1 MSRLEV
7 GVIGATSFVG
17 ECLLSRLSQ
26 DGQQILAF
34 SRQSKKNTVDSISWR
49 QFSSSPPAQR
59 APESESVENWIC
71 AAPIWILPE
80 HFDML
85 VARGARRIVAVSS
98 TSRLTKKDSSDPGE
112 QAVARQLTEAEA
124 KLQAWAEEH
133 RIEWVVL
140 RPTLI
145 YGLGRDKNVGDIAR
159 FIRRFGFFPLLG
171 KANGQRQPIHARDV
185 ADACVEAMRAPG
197 VRNRAYNISGG
208 ETLSY
213 REMVTRVFKAMDR
226 PPLMLPVPLF
236 AFRSAVALL
245 RFLPG
250 YRHLSAAM
258 AERMNRD
265 LVFDHSE
272 AMRDFDFEPRGFELS
287 ARDLPE

>member
-1 MSRLEV
+1 MSRFEV

-17 ECLLSRLSQ
+17 ACVLSRLSQ
-26 DGQQILAF
+26 GGQHILAF
-34 SRQSKKNTVDSISWR
+34 SRQSKQNAADRICWQ
-49 QFSSSPPAQR
+49 QFSASPQR
-59 APESESVENWIC
+59 TVETEPVEHWIC
-71 AAPIWILPE
+71 AAPIWVLPE

-85 VARGARRIVAVSS
+85 VARGARRVVAISS
-98 TSRLTKKDSSDPGE
+98 TSRLTKKNSSDPAE
-112 QAVARQLTEAEA
+112 QAIARQLTEAEER
-124 KLQAWAEEH
+124 LQAWAEQ
-133 RIEWVVL
+133 RGIEWVVL

-145 YGLGRDKNVGDIAR
+145 YGLGRDKNVGNIAR
-159 FIRRFGFFPLLG
+159 FIRRFRFFPLLG
-171 KANGQRQPIHARDV
+171 KANGQRQPIHAQDV
-185 ADACVEAMRAPG
+185 ADACVEVMRAPR
-197 VRNRAYNISGG
+197 VKNRAYNISGG

-213 REMVTRVFKAMDR
+213 REMVTRVFKAMDC

-250 YRHLSAAM
+250 YKHLSAAM

-272 AMRDFDFEPRGFELS
+272 AMRDFAFRPRRFELS
-287 ARDLPE
+287 AQDLPE

>member
-17 ECLLSRLSQ
+17 ECVLSRLGR

-34 SRQSKKNTVDSISWR
+34 SRQSKKNTADNIFWQ
-49 QFSSSPPAQR
+49 QFSTSPFPQR
-59 APESESVENWIC
+59 TAETEPVEHWIC
-71 AAPIWILPE
+71 AAPIWVLPE

-85 VARGARRIVAVSS
+85 VARGARRVVAISS

-112 QAVARQLTEAEA
+112 QAVARRLSEAEA
-124 KLQAWAEEH
+124 ALEAWAEQQG
-133 RIEWVVL
+133 IEWVVL

-159 FIRRFGFFPLLG
+159 FIRRFRFFPLLG
-171 KANGQRQPIHARDV
+171 KANGQRQPIHAQDV
-185 ADACVEAMRAPG
+185 AEACIAAMRVPS
-197 VRNRAYNISGG
+197 VKNRAYNISGG

-213 REMVTRVFKAMDR
+213 REMVTRVFKAMDC
-226 PPLMLPVPLF
+226 PPIMLPVPLF

-245 RFLPG
+245 RLLPG

-272 AMRDFDFEPRGFELS
+272 AMRDFAFKPRPFELS
-287 ARDLPE
+287 AQDLPE